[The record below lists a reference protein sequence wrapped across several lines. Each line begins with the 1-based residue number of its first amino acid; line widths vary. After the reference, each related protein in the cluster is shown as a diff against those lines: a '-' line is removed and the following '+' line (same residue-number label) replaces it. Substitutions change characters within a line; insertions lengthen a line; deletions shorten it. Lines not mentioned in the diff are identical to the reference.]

1 VSDLER
7 TFYWKVV
14 FGKALAMAERF
25 VEVDRNTPMLLPA
38 DLRDWVPEDDLVH
51 FVIEAVRT
59 LPTGQLVVNE
69 RGTGYAQ
76 YPPSMMLAL
85 LLYCYAN
92 GIFSSR
98 RIERATYRDLGV
110 RFLTGDTH
118 PDHDTICSFR
128 RQNAALIAKFF
139 VRVLE
144 LARELKLLQVGTI
157 SGDGSR
163 IRANASKH
171 QGVSYQRAGQ
181 LIQQLEQEVKELLA
195 KAERADSQ
203 GEVDPAKVP
212 AELAKGQGLKAK
224 LEMAR
229 QQLEQRHQEEFAAQ
243 VAEYQKKKENFE
255 KNKRRGNEPKPPV
268 SNGPGASGQSNLTDP
283 DSRIM
288 RKSKNEAFA
297 QAYNAQLAVDAEGS
311 QLILAAAISQSSAD
325 NNQLRPMVQAVGD
338 NLGQKP
344 QAVLADHGYVNGS
357 VIEQIQNQGIEA
369 FVAVSAQAHER
380 RRYDLRDQKKRRENP
395 RQHKAPVLVAMEQKL
410 RTPEGHQRY
419 LRRQASI
426 EPVFGIIKR
435 VLGFRQFSLRGLQK
449 VALEWNLVCAAY
461 NLKRLHKLINP
472 SKPKSKAQ
480 INASNPFPL
489 LAQPLVTSWFD
500 IDWYFNDFFRAAR
513 LRSLSRGP
521 QLFEL
526 SDQATL

>member
-1 VSDLER
+1 
-7 TFYWKVV
+7 
-14 FGKALAMAERF
+14 MAERF

-51 FVIEAVRT
+51 FVLEAVRT
-59 LPTGQLVVNE
+59 LPTGQLASNE

-85 LLYCYAN
+85 VIYCYAN

-98 RIERATYRDLGV
+98 RIERASYRDLGV

-118 PDHDTICSFR
+118 PDHDTICGFR
-128 RQNAALIAKFF
+128 RQNAALIAQFF

-157 SGDGSR
+157 SVDGSR

-212 AELAKGQGLKAK
+212 AELAKGQALKAK
-224 LEMAR
+224 LELAR
-229 QQLEQRHQEEFAAQ
+229 QHLEQRHQEEFAAQ
-243 VAEYQKKKENFE
+243 LAEYQKKKENWE
-255 KNKRRGNEPKPPV
+255 KRKRRGHEPKPPV
-268 SNGPGASGQSNLTDP
+268 SNGPGAQGQSNLTDP

-297 QAYNAQLAVDAEGS
+297 QAYNAQLAVDADGS
-311 QLILAAAISQSSAD
+311 QLILAASISQSSAD
-325 NNQLRPMVQAVGD
+325 NNELQPMVQAVRA

-344 QAVLADHGYVNGS
+344 QAVLADHGYVNGP
-357 VIEQIQNQGIEA
+357 ILEQIQNQGIEA
-369 FVAVSAQAHER
+369 FVALSAQAHER
-380 RRYDLRDQKKRRENP
+380 RRYDLRDQKQRGEKP
-395 RQHKAPVLVAMEQKL
+395 RQHQAPVLVAMEQKL
-410 RTPEGHQRY
+410 RTPEGHRRY

-435 VLGFRQFSLRGLQK
+435 VLGFGQFSLRGLQK
-449 VALEWNLVCAAY
+449 VALEWNLVCVAY
-461 NLKRLHKLINP
+461 NLKRLHKLISLAKPRP
-472 SKPKSKAQ
+472 SAPKRTSLKPPTLAVPLDQGLAVSFL
-480 INASNPFPL
+480 AS
-489 LAQPLVTSWFD
+489 
-500 IDWYFNDFFRAAR
+500 
-513 LRSLSRGP
+513 
-521 QLFEL
+521 
-526 SDQATL
+526 

>member
-1 VSDLER
+1 
-7 TFYWKVV
+7 
-14 FGKALAMAERF
+14 MAERF

-51 FVIEAVRT
+51 FVIEAVKT
-59 LPTGQLVVNE
+59 LPTGQMVVNE

-85 LLYCYAN
+85 LIYCYAN

-110 RFLTGDTH
+110 RFLSGDTH

-128 RQNAALIAKFF
+128 RQNGGLIAKFF

-144 LARELKLLQVGTI
+144 LAQELKLLQLGTI
-157 SGDGSR
+157 SVDGSQ
-163 IRANASKH
+163 IKANASKH
-171 QGVSYQRAGQ
+171 RGVSYQRATE
-181 LIQQLEQEVKELLA
+181 LIQHLELEVKELLA

-212 AELAKGQGLKAK
+212 AELAKRQALQAK
-224 LEMAR
+224 L
-229 QQLEQRHQEEFAAQ
+229 QQAHQKIEQRHKEDFGAEL
-243 VAEYQKKKENFE
+243 AEYQKKKANWE

-268 SNGPGASGQSNLTDP
+268 SSGPDPNGQSNLSDP

-297 QAYNAQLAVDAEGS
+297 QAYNAQLAVDADGS
-311 QLILAAAISQSSAD
+311 QLILATGISQSSAD
-325 NNQLRPMVQAVGD
+325 NNQLQPLVQAATN

-344 QAVLADHGYVNGS
+344 QTVLADYGYLNGPI
-357 VIEQIQNQGIEA
+357 IEQIQSQGIEA
-369 FVAVSAQAHER
+369 YVAVGAQAYER
-380 RRYDLRDQKKRRENP
+380 RRYDLRDEKKRRENP
-395 RQHKAPVLVAMEQKL
+395 RKNRAAVLVAMEQKL
-410 RTPEGHQRY
+410 ATPEGRKRY
-419 LRRQASI
+419 LRRQASV

-449 VALEWNLVCAAY
+449 VTLEWNLLCLAY
-461 NLKRLHKLINP
+461 NLKRLHKLISQTKFKP
-472 SKPKSKAQ
+472 SAPKSPCPPFTLGALLPDPGLA
-480 INASNPFPL
+480 ILFPL
-489 LAQPLVTSWFD
+489 AQ
-500 IDWYFNDFFRAAR
+500 
-513 LRSLSRGP
+513 
-521 QLFEL
+521 
-526 SDQATL
+526 